1 MLDLRG
7 SVIASSYIVAAV
19 LFIFGLKQLS
29 SPSTARSG
37 NRLAAIGMVIALAA
51 TLLDRQ
57 IVSFWTIAIGTLIG
71 AVMGVYFGRTVQ
83 MTAMPQMVALFNGM
97 GGATAALVSVA
108 EFLRLT
114 RIGESIGAGEATS
127 IVLGTAI
134 GAVSFTGSI
143 IAFGKLQ
150 EILPGKPLQFPLQ
163 RLVNGLILL
172 AVIVLGV
179 IVVSSTSGMF
189 AFSLADQSSL
199 SALATASGALWI
211 LFGAALLLGAMFVLP
226 IGGGDMPVVIST
238 LNSLTGLAAALTGFV
253 LHNQMLVV
261 AGVLVGASGTL
272 LTLLMSTAMNRSV
285 GNVLFGAFGAGSSV
299 AGAQATAVGRS
310 VRQTTPED
318 TAIALAYARNVV
330 VVPGYG
336 LAVAEAQH
344 TVREL
349 ATDLEG
355 RGVDVKYAIHPV
367 AGRMPGHMNVLLAE
381 ANVPYDQLLEMD
393 QGNGQFPQTDVV
405 LVGGAYDV
413 VNPAA
418 RDDPSSP
425 IYGMP
430 ILDVDRARNI
440 IVLKRSMGHGFAG
453 IDNALFYHEK
463 TRMLFGDARQSLTQ
477 IGQALKAA

>member
-1 MLDLRG
+1 MLDLRA
-7 SVIASSYIVAAV
+7 SVIAVSYIVAAI

-29 SPSTARSG
+29 SPATARAG
-37 NRLAAIGMVIALAA
+37 NRLAAVGMVIALVA
-51 TLLDRQ
+51 TLVDRQ
-57 IVSFWTIAIGTLIG
+57 ILSYWTIALGMLVG
-71 AVMGVYFGRTVQ
+71 AVMGIYFARTVQ

-97 GGATAALVSVA
+97 GGATASLVSVA
-108 EFLRLT
+108 EFLRLSA
-114 RIGESIGAGEATS
+114 GVGAVSAGEATS

-134 GAVSFTGSI
+134 GAISFTGSI

-163 RLVNGLILL
+163 RLINALILL
-172 AVIVLGV
+172 AVAVLGV
-179 IVVSSTSGMF
+179 LVIAGGGSVQLWVLF
-189 AFSLADQSSL
+189 A
-199 SALATASGALWI
+199 
-211 LFGAALLLGAMFVLP
+211 AALVLGAMFVLP
-226 IGGGDMPVVIST
+226 IGGGDMPVVISI

-285 GNVLFGAFGAGSSV
+285 ANVLFGAFGAAGGSKSAQTSV
-299 AGAQATAVGRS
+299 VGRT

-318 TAIALAYARNVV
+318 TAIALAYARSVV
-330 VVPGYG
+330 IVPGYG

-349 ATDLEG
+349 ATDLEK
-355 RGVDVKYAIHPV
+355 RGVNVKYAIHPV

-393 QGNGQFPQTDVV
+393 QVNGEFPQTDVV
-405 LVGGAYDV
+405 LVVGANDV

-477 IGQALKAA
+477 VGQALKSA

>member
-1 MLDLRG
+1 MLDMRE
-7 SVIASSYIVAAV
+7 SIIAIAYIVSAV
-19 LFIFGLKQLS
+19 LFIFGLKRLS
-29 SPSTARSG
+29 SPATARLG
-37 NRLAAIGMVIALAA
+37 NQLAAFGMVLALAV

-57 IVSFWTIAIGTLIG
+57 IISFWMIGIGMLLGAGIGT
-71 AVMGVYFGRTVQ
+71 YFARTVQ

-108 EFLRLT
+108 EFIRLVSGNEF
-114 RIGESIGAGEATS
+114 IGSGETTS
-127 IVLGTAI
+127 IVLGTII
-134 GAVSFTGSI
+134 GAISFTGSL

-150 EILPGKPLQFPLQ
+150 EILPGKPIQFPLQ
-163 RLVNGLILL
+163 RLLNGLLLL
-172 AVIVLGV
+172 AIIALGASIVLG
-179 IVVSSTSGMF
+179 TSGTAGLWGLF
-189 AFSLADQSSL
+189 AL
-199 SALATASGALWI
+199 
-211 LFGAALLLGAMFVLP
+211 ALLLGVMFVLP
-226 IGGGDMPVVIST
+226 IGGGDMPVVISI
-238 LNSLTGLAAALTGFV
+238 LNSLTGLAAALTGLV

-285 GNVLFGAFGAGSSV
+285 TNVLFGAFGATP
-299 AGAQATAVGRS
+299 ATDAAAASMGQRS
-310 VRQTTPED
+310 IRQTTAED
-318 TAIALAYARNVV
+318 TAIALAYARSVV
-330 VVPGYG
+330 IVPGYG

-349 ATDLEG
+349 ATDLEK

-393 QGNGQFPQTDVV
+393 QVNGEFAQTDVV
-405 LVGGAYDV
+405 LVVGANDV

-430 ILDVDRARNI
+430 ILDVDKARNI

-453 IDNALFYHEK
+453 IENALFYDDK
-463 TRMLFGDARQSLTQ
+463 TRMLFGDARKSLTQ
-477 IGQALKAA
+477 VAEALKVA

>member
-1 MLDLRG
+1 MLDFRA
-7 SVIASSYIVAAV
+7 SVIAVSYIVAAV
-19 LFIFGLKQLS
+19 LFIFGLKRLS
-29 SPSTARSG
+29 SPATARSG
-37 NRLAAIGMVIALAA
+37 NRLAGVGMTLALLA
-51 TLLDRQ
+51 TLVDRQ
-57 IVSFWTIAIGTLIG
+57 ILSYWTIGIGMLIG
-71 AVMGVYFGRTVQ
+71 AVIGIYFARTVQ

-108 EFLRLT
+108 EFLRLSAA
-114 RIGESIGAGEATS
+114 GDAIGAGEATS

-134 GAVSFTGSI
+134 GAISFTGSI
-143 IAFGKLQ
+143 VAFGKLQ
-150 EILPGKPLQFPLQ
+150 EILPGRPLQFPLQ
-163 RLVNGLILL
+163 RAINGLILL
-172 AVIVLGV
+172 VLVALGV
-179 IVVSSTSGMF
+179 SVAMGGGSMQ
-189 AFSLADQSSL
+189 LW
-199 SALATASGALWI
+199 AL
-211 LFGAALLLGAMFVLP
+211 FVAALVVGTMFVLP
-226 IGGGDMPVVIST
+226 IGGGDMPVVISI

-285 GNVLFGAFGAGSSV
+285 GNVLFGAFGAASSD
-299 AGAQATAVGRS
+299 ASAATSVVGRT

-318 TAIALAYARNVV
+318 TAIALAYARSVV
-330 VVPGYG
+330 IVPGYG

-349 ATDLEG
+349 ATDLEK
-355 RGVDVKYAIHPV
+355 RGVNVKYAIHPV

-393 QGNGQFPQTDVV
+393 QVNGEFPQTDVV
-405 LVGGAYDV
+405 LVVGANDV

-453 IDNALFYHEK
+453 IDNALFYDDK

-477 IGQALKAA
+477 VGQALKTA

>member
-1 MLDLRG
+1 MLDLRA
-7 SVIASSYIVAAV
+7 SVIAVSYIVAAV
-19 LFIFGLKQLS
+19 LFIFGLKRMT

-37 NRLAAIGMVIALAA
+37 NRLAAVGMALALIA
-51 TLLDRQ
+51 TLVDHQ
-57 IVSFWTIAIGTLIG
+57 IVSYWTIALGTLIG
-71 AVMGVYFGRTVQ
+71 GVMGVYFARTVQ

-108 EFLRLT
+108 EFLRLS
-114 RIGESIGAGEATS
+114 RAGEAIGIGESTS
-127 IVLGTAI
+127 IVLGTII
-134 GAVSFTGSI
+134 GAISFTGSI

-150 EILPGKPLQFPLQ
+150 EILPGRPLQFPLQ
-163 RLVNGLILL
+163 RVINGLILL
-172 AVIVLGV
+172 SVFALGV
-179 IVVSSTSGMF
+179 GVVAGRGST
-189 AFSLADQSSL
+189 
-199 SALATASGALWI
+199 ALWA
-211 LFGAALLLGAMFVLP
+211 LFAAALVLGAMFVLP
-226 IGGGDMPVVIST
+226 IGGGDMPVVISI

-272 LTLLMSTAMNRSV
+272 LTLLMSRAMNRSV
-285 GNVLFGAFGAGSSV
+285 GNVLFGAFGAASSD
-299 AGAQATAVGRS
+299 AAAASTAVGRT

-318 TAIALAYARNVV
+318 TAIALAYARSVV
-330 VVPGYG
+330 IVPGYG

-349 ATDLEG
+349 ATDLEK

-393 QGNGQFPQTDVV
+393 QVNGEFPQTDVV
-405 LVGGAYDV
+405 LVVGANDV

-430 ILDVDRARNI
+430 ILDVDRARNV

-453 IDNALFYHEK
+453 IDNALFYNDN

-477 IGQALKAA
+477 VGQALKTA

>member
-1 MLDLRG
+1 MLDFRA
-7 SVIASSYIVAAV
+7 SVIAVSYIVAAV
-19 LFIFGLKQLS
+19 LFIFGLKRLS
-29 SPSTARSG
+29 SPATARSG
-37 NRLAAIGMVIALAA
+37 NRLAAVGMALALGV

-57 IVSFWTIAIGTLIG
+57 IVSFWTIALGTLIG
-71 AVMGVYFGRTVQ
+71 AVMGIYFARTVQ

-108 EFLRLT
+108 EYLRLSSAGDAIG
-114 RIGESIGAGEATS
+114 IGESTS

-134 GAVSFTGSI
+134 GAISFTGSL

-150 EILPGKPLQFPLQ
+150 EILPGRPLQFPLQ
-163 RLVNGLILL
+163 RAVNALILL
-172 AVIVLGV
+172 AILSLG
-179 IVVSSTSGMF
+179 ILVVAGGGSAPLWGLF
-189 AFSLADQSSL
+189 A
-199 SALATASGALWI
+199 
-211 LFGAALLLGAMFVLP
+211 AALVLGAMFVLP
-226 IGGGDMPVVIST
+226 IGGGDMPVVISI

-272 LTLLMSTAMNRSV
+272 LTLLMSRAMNRSV
-285 GNVLFGAFGAGSSV
+285 ANVLFGAFGAAPNDAATAS
-299 AGAQATAVGRS
+299 TAVGRT

-318 TAIALAYARNVV
+318 TAIALAYARSVV
-330 VVPGYG
+330 IVPGYG

-349 ATDLEG
+349 ATDLEK

-393 QGNGQFPQTDVV
+393 QVNGEFPQTDVV
-405 LVGGAYDV
+405 LVVGANDV

-430 ILDVDRARNI
+430 ILDVDRARNV

-453 IDNALFYHEK
+453 IDNALFYHEN

-477 IGQALKAA
+477 VGQALKNA

>member
-1 MLDLRG
+1 MLDFRA
-7 SVIASSYIVAAV
+7 SVIAVSYIVAAI

-29 SPSTARSG
+29 SPATARSG
-37 NRLAAIGMVIALAA
+37 NRLAAVGMTLALLA
-51 TLLDRQ
+51 TLVDRQ
-57 IVSFWTIAIGTLIG
+57 ILSYWTIALGMVIG
-71 AVMGVYFGRTVQ
+71 AVMGIYFARTVQ

-108 EFLRLT
+108 EFLRLSAA
-114 RIGESIGAGEATS
+114 GEAIGAGEATS

-134 GAVSFTGSI
+134 GAISFTGSI

-163 RLVNGLILL
+163 RLINALILL
-172 AVIVLGV
+172 SVAVLGIL
-179 IVVSSTSGMF
+179 IVMGGGSAVLWTLF
-189 AFSLADQSSL
+189 A
-199 SALATASGALWI
+199 
-211 LFGAALLLGAMFVLP
+211 AALVLGAMFVLP
-226 IGGGDMPVVIST
+226 IGGGDMPVVISI

-285 GNVLFGAFGAGSSV
+285 ANVLFGAFGAAASDASAQTSV
-299 AGAQATAVGRS
+299 VGRT

-318 TAIALAYARNVV
+318 TAIALAYARSVV
-330 VVPGYG
+330 IVPGYG

-349 ATDLEG
+349 ATDLEK
-355 RGVDVKYAIHPV
+355 RGVNVKYAIHPV

-393 QGNGQFPQTDVV
+393 QVNGEFPQTDVV
-405 LVGGAYDV
+405 LVVGANDV

-477 IGQALKAA
+477 VGQALKTA

>member
-1 MLDLRG
+1 VLSLG
-7 SVIASSYIVAAV
+7 VVVVAGGTAQPLWG
-19 LFIFGLKQLS
+19 LF
-29 SPSTARSG
+29 A
-37 NRLAAIGMVIALAA
+37 
-51 TLLDRQ
+51 
-57 IVSFWTIAIGTLIG
+57 
-71 AVMGVYFGRTVQ
+71 
-83 MTAMPQMVALFNGM
+83 
-97 GGATAALVSVA
+97 AAL
-108 EFLRLT
+108 
-114 RIGESIGAGEATS
+114 I
-127 IVLGTAI
+127 
-134 GAVSFTGSI
+134 
-143 IAFGKLQ
+143 
-150 EILPGKPLQFPLQ
+150 
-163 RLVNGLILL
+163 
-172 AVIVLGV
+172 
-179 IVVSSTSGMF
+179 
-189 AFSLADQSSL
+189 
-199 SALATASGALWI
+199 
-211 LFGAALLLGAMFVLP
+211 LGAMFVLP
-226 IGGGDMPVVIST
+226 IGGGDMPVVISI

-285 GNVLFGAFGAGSSV
+285 GNVLFGAFGAATSDAAST
-299 AGAQATAVGRS
+299 ATAVGRT

-318 TAIALAYARNVV
+318 TAIALAYARSVV
-330 VVPGYG
+330 IVPGYG

-349 ATDLEG
+349 ATDLEK
-355 RGVDVKYAIHPV
+355 RGVSVKYAIHPV

-393 QGNGQFPQTDVV
+393 QVNGEFPQTDVV
-405 LVGGAYDV
+405 LVVGANDV

-453 IDNALFYHEK
+453 IDNALFYHEN

-477 IGQALKAA
+477 VGQALKSA

>member
-1 MLDLRG
+1 MSDLRE
-7 SVIASSYIVAAV
+7 SAIAVSYIVAAV

-29 SPSTARSG
+29 SPSTARAG
-37 NRLAAIGMVIALAA
+37 NRLAAMGMALALGA

-57 IVSFWTIAIGTLIG
+57 ILSYWSIALGTFIG
-71 AVMGVYFGRTVQ
+71 AVMGIYFARTVQ

-108 EFLRLT
+108 EFLRLS
-114 RIGESIGAGEATS
+114 RSSELVGKGESTS
-127 IVLGTAI
+127 IVLGTII
-134 GAVSFTGSI
+134 GAVSFTGSL

-150 EILPGKPLQFPLQ
+150 EILSGKPLQFPMQ
-163 RLVNGLILL
+163 RAINALTLVAI
-172 AVIVLGV
+172 
-179 IVVSSTSGMF
+179 
-189 AFSLADQSSL
+189 
-199 SALATASGALWI
+199 SALGAWVVMGSGGAFALWI
-211 LFGAALLLGAMFVLP
+211 VFAASLFLGAMFVLP
-226 IGGGDMPVVIST
+226 IGGGDMPVVISI

-285 GNVLFGAFGAGSSV
+285 ANVLFGAFGASGSSAAAAETGV
-299 AGAQATAVGRS
+299 HRT
-310 VRQTTPED
+310 VRQTTTED
-318 TAIALAYARNVV
+318 TAIALAYARTVV
-330 VVPGYG
+330 IVPGYG

-349 ATDLEG
+349 ATDLEK
-355 RGVDVKYAIHPV
+355 RGVNVKYAIHPV

-393 QGNGQFPQTDVV
+393 QVNGEFPQTDVV
-405 LVGGAYDV
+405 LVVGANDV

-418 RDDPSSP
+418 RDDPASP

-463 TRMLFGDARQSLTQ
+463 TRMLFGDARQSLTEV
-477 IGQALKAA
+477 GQALKSA

>member
-1 MLDLRG
+1 MSDLRE
-7 SVIASSYIVAAV
+7 SVIAVSYIVAAV

-29 SPSTARSG
+29 SPSTARAG
-37 NRLAAIGMVIALAA
+37 NRLAAMGMALALGA

-57 IVSFWTIAIGTLIG
+57 ILSYWSIALGTFIG
-71 AVMGVYFGRTVQ
+71 AVMGIYFARTVQ

-108 EFLRLT
+108 EFLRLS
-114 RIGESIGAGEATS
+114 RSAELVGKGEATS
-127 IVLGTAI
+127 IVLGTII
-134 GAVSFTGSI
+134 GAISFTGSL

-150 EILPGKPLQFPLQ
+150 ELLSGKPLQFPLQ
-163 RLVNGLILL
+163 RAMNALTLI
-172 AVIVLGV
+172 AIFALGAW
-179 IVVSSTSGMF
+179 VVMGSGG
-189 AFSLADQSSL
+189 AF
-199 SALATASGALWI
+199 ALWI
-211 LFGAALLLGAMFVLP
+211 VFAASLFLGAMFVLP
-226 IGGGDMPVVIST
+226 IGGGDMPVVISI

-285 GNVLFGAFGAGSSV
+285 ANVLFGAFGASGS
-299 AGAQATAVGRS
+299 GAAAADTGVQRT
-310 VRQTTPED
+310 VRQTTTED
-318 TAIALAYARNVV
+318 TAIALAYARTVV
-330 VVPGYG
+330 IVPGYG

-349 ATDLEG
+349 ATDLEK
-355 RGVDVKYAIHPV
+355 RGVNVKYAIHPV

-393 QGNGQFPQTDVV
+393 QVNGEFPQTDVV
-405 LVGGAYDV
+405 LVVGANDV

-463 TRMLFGDARQSLTQ
+463 TRMLFGDARQSLTEV
-477 IGQALKAA
+477 GQALKSA

>member
-1 MLDLRG
+1 MLDLRA
-7 SVIASSYIVAAV
+7 SVIAVSYIVAAV

-29 SPSTARSG
+29 SPATARAG
-37 NRLAAIGMVIALAA
+37 NRLAAVGMLIALVA
-51 TLLDRQ
+51 TLVDRQ
-57 IVSFWTIAIGTLIG
+57 ILSYWTIGLGMLVG
-71 AVMGVYFGRTVQ
+71 AVMGIYFARTVQ

-97 GGATAALVSVA
+97 GGATASLVSVA
-108 EFLRLT
+108 EFLRLSSAGDT
-114 RIGESIGAGEATS
+114 IGTGEATS

-134 GAVSFTGSI
+134 GAISFTGSI

-163 RLVNGLILL
+163 RLINALILL
-172 AVIVLGV
+172 AVVVLGILVV
-179 IVVSSTSGMF
+179 IGGGSVP
-189 AFSLADQSSL
+189 
-199 SALATASGALWI
+199 LWI
-211 LFGAALLLGAMFVLP
+211 LFAAALVLGAMFVLP
-226 IGGGDMPVVIST
+226 IGGGDMPVVISI

-285 GNVLFGAFGAGSSV
+285 ANVLFGAFGAAGGGTSAQTSV
-299 AGAQATAVGRS
+299 IGRT

-318 TAIALAYARNVV
+318 TAIALAYARSVV
-330 VVPGYG
+330 IVPGYG

-349 ATDLEG
+349 ATDLEK

-393 QGNGQFPQTDVV
+393 QVNGEFPQTDVV
-405 LVGGAYDV
+405 LVVGANDV

-453 IDNALFYHEK
+453 IDNALFYDEK

-477 IGQALKAA
+477 IGQALKTA

>member
-1 MLDLRG
+1 MLDFRE
-7 SVIASSYIVAAV
+7 SVIACSYIVAAV
-19 LFIFGLKQLS
+19 FFIFGLKRLS
-29 SPSTARSG
+29 SPATARSG
-37 NRLAAIGMVIALAA
+37 NRLAAIGMALALGV

-57 IVSFWTIAIGTLIG
+57 IISFWTIALGTLIG
-71 AVMGVYFGRTVQ
+71 AVIGIYFARTVQ

-97 GGATAALVSVA
+97 GGGTAALVSVA
-108 EFLRLT
+108 EFLRLSRT
-114 RIGESIGAGEATS
+114 GEAIAKGEATS
-127 IVLGTAI
+127 IVLGTVI
-134 GAVSFTGSI
+134 GAISFTGSI

-150 EILPGKPLQFPLQ
+150 ELLSGKPLQFPLQ
-163 RLVNGLILL
+163 RAINALILL
-172 AVIVLGV
+172 TVAALGV
-179 IVVSSTSGMF
+179 SVVAGRGGSG
-189 AFSLADQSSL
+189 
-199 SALATASGALWI
+199 TLWI
-211 LFGAALLLGAMFVLP
+211 LFAGALILGAMFVLP
-226 IGGGDMPVVIST
+226 IGGGDMPVVISI

-253 LHNQMLVV
+253 LHNQVLVV

-285 GNVLFGAFGAGSSV
+285 VNVLFGAFGAAGNNAAATSV
-299 AGAQATAVGRS
+299 DVGRT

-318 TAIALAYARNVV
+318 TAIALAYARSVV
-330 VVPGYG
+330 IVPGYG

-349 ATDLEG
+349 ATDLEK

-393 QGNGQFPQTDVV
+393 QVNGEFPQTDVV
-405 LVGGAYDV
+405 LVVGANDV

-418 RDDPSSP
+418 RDDPTSP

-453 IDNALFYHEK
+453 IENALFYHEK

-477 IGQALKAA
+477 ISQALKSV

>member
-1 MLDLRG
+1 MLDFRA
-7 SVIASSYIVAAV
+7 SVIAVSYIVAAV
-19 LFIFGLKQLS
+19 LFIFGLKRMT

-37 NRLAAIGMVIALAA
+37 NRLAAIGMALALVA
-51 TLLDRQ
+51 TLLDHQ
-57 IVSFWTIAIGTLIG
+57 IVSYWTIAIGTLIG
-71 AVMGVYFGRTVQ
+71 GVMGVYFARTVQ

-97 GGATAALVSVA
+97 GGGTAALVSVA

-114 RIGESIGAGEATS
+114 GAGESIGIGESTS
-127 IVLGTAI
+127 IVLGTII
-134 GAVSFTGSI
+134 GAISFTGSI

-150 EILPGKPLQFPLQ
+150 EILPGRPLQFPLQ
-163 RLVNGLILL
+163 RAINALILL
-172 AVIVLGV
+172 SVFALG
-179 IVVSSTSGMF
+179 IVVVAGGGST
-189 AFSLADQSSL
+189 
-199 SALATASGALWI
+199 ALWA
-211 LFGAALLLGAMFVLP
+211 LFAAALVLGAMFVLP
-226 IGGGDMPVVIST
+226 IGGGDMPVVISI

-272 LTLLMSTAMNRSV
+272 LTLLMSRAMNRSV
-285 GNVLFGAFGAGSSV
+285 GNVLFGAFGAASSD
-299 AGAQATAVGRS
+299 AASASTAVGRT

-318 TAIALAYARNVV
+318 TAIALAYARSVV
-330 VVPGYG
+330 IVPGYG

-349 ATDLEG
+349 ATDLEK

-393 QGNGQFPQTDVV
+393 QVNGEFPQTDVV
-405 LVGGAYDV
+405 LVVGANDV

-430 ILDVDRARNI
+430 ILDVDRARNV

-453 IDNALFYHEK
+453 IDNALFYNDN

-477 IGQALKAA
+477 VGQALKTA

>member
-1 MLDLRG
+1 MLDFRE
-7 SVIASSYIVAAV
+7 SAIAIAYIVAAV
-19 LFIFGLKQLS
+19 LFIFGLKHLS
-29 SPSTARSG
+29 SPATARAG
-37 NRLAAIGMVIALAA
+37 NRLAALGMLIALVA

-57 IVSFWTIAIGTLIG
+57 IVSFWMIAAGTALGAAIGI
-71 AVMGVYFGRTVQ
+71 YFARTVQ

-108 EFLRLT
+108 EYLRLT
-114 RIGESIGAGEATS
+114 RDGALIGAGESTS

-134 GAVSFTGSI
+134 GAISFTGSL

-150 EILPGKPLQFPLQ
+150 EILSGKPLQFPLQ
-163 RLVNGLILL
+163 RLLNALILL
-172 AVIVLGV
+172 SVIVLGV
-179 IVVSSTSGMF
+179 AVVAGV
-189 AFSLADQSSL
+189 
-199 SALATASGALWI
+199 SATTALWL
-211 LFGAALLLGAMFVLP
+211 LFAAALVLGAMFVLP
-226 IGGGDMPVVIST
+226 IGGGDMPVVISI

-272 LTLLMSTAMNRSV
+272 LTLLMSRAMNRSV
-285 GNVLFGAFGAGSSV
+285 GNVLFGAFGAATSEAASTSSGV
-299 AGAQATAVGRS
+299 QRT
-310 VRQTTPED
+310 VRQTTVED
-318 TAIALAYARNVV
+318 TAIALAYARSVV
-330 VVPGYG
+330 IVPGYG

-349 ATDLEG
+349 ATDLEK

-393 QGNGQFPQTDVV
+393 QVNGEFPQTDVV
-405 LVGGAYDV
+405 LVVGANDV

-418 RDDPSSP
+418 RDDPTSP

-430 ILDVDRARNI
+430 ILDVDRARNV

-453 IDNALFYHEK
+453 IDNALFYHEN

-477 IGQALKAA
+477 VGQALKNV

>member
-1 MLDLRG
+1 MLDLRA
-7 SVIASSYIVAAV
+7 SVIAISYIVAAV
-19 LFIFGLKQLS
+19 LFIFGLKRMT

-37 NRLAAIGMVIALAA
+37 NRLAAVGMALALVA
-51 TLLDRQ
+51 TLIDHQ
-57 IVSFWTIAIGTLIG
+57 IVSYWTIALGTLIG
-71 AVMGVYFGRTVQ
+71 GVMGVYFARTVQ

-108 EFLRLT
+108 EYLRLT
-114 RIGESIGAGEATS
+114 RAGEAIGIGESTS
-127 IVLGTAI
+127 IVLGTII
-134 GAVSFTGSI
+134 GAISFTGSI

-150 EILPGKPLQFPLQ
+150 EILPGRPLQFPLQ
-163 RLVNGLILL
+163 RLINALILL
-172 AVIVLGV
+172 SVLALGV
-179 IVVSSTSGMF
+179 VVVSGSGST
-189 AFSLADQSSL
+189 
-199 SALATASGALWI
+199 ALWA
-211 LFGAALLLGAMFVLP
+211 LFGAALVLGAMFVLP
-226 IGGGDMPVVIST
+226 IGGGDMPVVISI

-285 GNVLFGAFGAGSSV
+285 GNVLFGAFGAASADATATS
-299 AGAQATAVGRS
+299 TAVGRT

-318 TAIALAYARNVV
+318 TAIALAYARSVV
-330 VVPGYG
+330 IVPGYG

-349 ATDLEG
+349 ATDLEK
-355 RGVDVKYAIHPV
+355 RGVNVKYAIHPV

-393 QGNGQFPQTDVV
+393 QVNGEFPQTDVV
-405 LVGGAYDV
+405 LVVGANDV

-477 IGQALKAA
+477 VGQALKTA

>member
-1 MLDLRG
+1 MLDFRA
-7 SVIASSYIVAAV
+7 SVIAVSYIVAAV
-19 LFIFGLKQLS
+19 LFIFGLKRLS
-29 SPSTARSG
+29 SPATARSG
-37 NRLAAIGMVIALAA
+37 NRLAAVGMALALGV

-71 AVMGVYFGRTVQ
+71 AVMGIYFARTVQ

-108 EFLRLT
+108 EYLRLT
-114 RIGESIGAGEATS
+114 SAGEAIGMGESTS

-134 GAVSFTGSI
+134 GAISFTGSL

-150 EILPGKPLQFPLQ
+150 EILPGRPLQFPLQ
-163 RLVNGLILL
+163 RAVNALILL
-172 AVIVLGV
+172 AVLSLGILV
-179 IVVSSTSGMF
+179 IAGAGSTPLWGLF
-189 AFSLADQSSL
+189 A
-199 SALATASGALWI
+199 
-211 LFGAALLLGAMFVLP
+211 AALVLGAMFVLP
-226 IGGGDMPVVIST
+226 IGGGDMPVVISI

-272 LTLLMSTAMNRSV
+272 LTLLMSRAMNRSV
-285 GNVLFGAFGAGSSV
+285 ANVLFGAFGAAPNDAAAAS
-299 AGAQATAVGRS
+299 TAVGRT

-318 TAIALAYARNVV
+318 TAIALAYARSVV
-330 VVPGYG
+330 IVPGYG

-349 ATDLEG
+349 ATDLEK

-393 QGNGQFPQTDVV
+393 QVNGEFPQTDVV
-405 LVGGAYDV
+405 LVVGANDV

-453 IDNALFYHEK
+453 IDNALFYHEN

-477 IGQALKAA
+477 VGQALKNA

>member
-1 MLDLRG
+1 MLDLRA
-7 SVIASSYIVAAV
+7 SVIAVSYIVAAI

-29 SPSTARSG
+29 SPATARAG
-37 NRLAAIGMVIALAA
+37 NRLAGVGMVIALVA
-51 TLLDRQ
+51 TLVDRQ
-57 IVSFWTIAIGTLIG
+57 ILSYWTIALGMLVG
-71 AVMGVYFGRTVQ
+71 AVMGIYFARTVQ

-97 GGATAALVSVA
+97 GGATASLVSVA
-108 EFLRLT
+108 EFLRLS
-114 RIGESIGAGEATS
+114 GAGDAIGAGEATS

-134 GAVSFTGSI
+134 GAISFTGSI

-163 RLVNGLILL
+163 RVINALILL
-172 AVIVLGV
+172 AVAVLG
-179 IVVSSTSGMF
+179 ILVVAGGGSLQLWTLF
-189 AFSLADQSSL
+189 A
-199 SALATASGALWI
+199 
-211 LFGAALLLGAMFVLP
+211 AALVLGAMFVLP
-226 IGGGDMPVVIST
+226 IGGGDMPVVISI

-285 GNVLFGAFGAGSSV
+285 ANVLFGAFGATGG
-299 AGAQATAVGRS
+299 GASAATNVVGRT
-310 VRQTTPED
+310 VRQTTAED
-318 TAIALAYARNVV
+318 TAIALAYARSVV
-330 VVPGYG
+330 IVPGYG

-349 ATDLEG
+349 ATDLEK
-355 RGVDVKYAIHPV
+355 RGVNVKYAIHPV

-393 QGNGQFPQTDVV
+393 QVNGEFPQTDVV
-405 LVGGAYDV
+405 LVVGANDV

-477 IGQALKAA
+477 VGQALKSA